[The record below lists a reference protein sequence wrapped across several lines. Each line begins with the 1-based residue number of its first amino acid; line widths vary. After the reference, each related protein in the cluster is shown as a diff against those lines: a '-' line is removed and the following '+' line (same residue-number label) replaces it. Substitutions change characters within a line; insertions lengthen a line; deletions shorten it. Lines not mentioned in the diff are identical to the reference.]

1 MESGSVTISLTQAP
15 VEIRPLTGR
24 IGAEL
29 PGLDLTEVDDEA
41 VAAIRTALLAHK
53 VLFFRD
59 QRLDPE
65 SHRAFAARF
74 GPLTKAHPEFG
85 GDTMWANTVAA
96 YERLPE
102 SFRGLADGLRAV
114 HTNAYDYAR
123 WTVPRRVGQPLHAT
137 PCPCEQTRRRT
148 LIGRAL

>member
-102 SFRGLADGLRAV
+102 SSGDWPTASERSTPTPMTTPAGPCLAVWDNRSTQHHALVSKPGDGR
-114 HTNAYDYAR
+114 
-123 WTVPRRVGQPLHAT
+123 
-137 PCPCEQTRRRT
+137 
-148 LIGRAL
+148 